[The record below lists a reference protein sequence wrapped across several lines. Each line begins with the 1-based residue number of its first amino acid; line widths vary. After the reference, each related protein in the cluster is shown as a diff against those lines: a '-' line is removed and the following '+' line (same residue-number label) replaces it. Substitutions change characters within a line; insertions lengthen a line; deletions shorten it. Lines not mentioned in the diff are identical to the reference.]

1 MLPII
6 SIDTILQKS
15 YLNKIWFFIMDLS
28 PLSMFKYSIKNHPLC
43 ECGND
48 SYTKKITFL
57 VHNVVV
63 QATNIIK
70 KGDFIA
76 KNKNYLIQASTNST
90 GISICSATSS
100 GVIPLS
106 KKRLQTTF
114 IFSPTSII
122 CLSGSYKRTTR

>member
-76 KNKNYLIQASTNST
+76 KNKNYSIQASTNST
-90 GISICSATSS
+90 GTSIRSAASS
-100 GVIPLS
+100 GGH
-106 KKRLQTTF
+106 TTIQKAPTNHF
-114 IFSPTSII
+114 YIFTNLNNMLIWII
-122 CLSGSYKRTTR
+122 

>member
-1 MLPII
+1 
-6 SIDTILQKS
+6 
-15 YLNKIWFFIMDLS
+15 MDLS

-70 KGDFIA
+70 KGDFVFSLQYFSQIN
-76 KNKNYLIQASTNST
+76 NKKSQ
-90 GISICSATSS
+90 
-100 GVIPLS
+100 LS
-106 KKRLQTTF
+106 KK
-114 IFSPTSII
+114 
-122 CLSGSYKRTTR
+122 